1 LDFCVLTR
9 ADAGSKLAG
18 IEVHFTPEQE
28 LRLAS
33 IATRE
38 GIDPQELVKD
48 ATLKLLQDDAQF
60 RAAVPKG
67 VEQAERGEFIEDGE
81 MDARV
86 KRMLQP

>member
-1 LDFCVLTR
+1 M
-9 ADAGSKLAG
+9 
-18 IEVHFTPEQE
+18 EVHFTPKQE
-28 LRLAS
+28 SRLAS

-86 KRMLQP
+86 KRMLRR

>member
-1 LDFCVLTR
+1 M
-9 ADAGSKLAG
+9 
-18 IEVHFTPEQE
+18 EVHFTPERE
-28 LRLAS
+28 SRLAS

-48 ATLKLLQDDAQF
+48 AALKLLQDDAQF
-60 RAAVPKG
+60 RSAVRKG

-86 KRMLQP
+86 KRILRP

>member
-1 LDFCVLTR
+1 MTR

-18 IEVHFTPEQE
+18 MEVHFTPEQE
-28 LRLAS
+28 SRLAS

-38 GIDPQELVKD
+38 GIDPQELAKD
-48 ATLKLLQDDAQF
+48 AALKLLEDDAQF
-60 RAAVPKG
+60 RAAVRKG

-86 KRMLQP
+86 KRMLRP

>member
-1 LDFCVLTR
+1 LTR

-38 GIDPQELVKD
+38 GIDPQELAKD

-67 VEQAERGEFIEDGE
+67 VEQSERGEFIEDGE